1 MAPKLYLHGRHS
13 TAEHAP
19 DAATDMVPATP
30 SEYTWAY
37 QSGGEGMHGKNLQ
50 SRITRL
56 QELIMRL
63 SQEDLSWKDDIYPLH
78 HMERNAYLSAIHKA
92 IGALS
97 EARIVLSQATHRLG
111 DPK

>member
-1 MAPKLYLHGRHS
+1 
-13 TAEHAP
+13 
-19 DAATDMVPATP
+19 
-30 SEYTWAY
+30 
-37 QSGGEGMHGKNLQ
+37 MHGKNLQ

-63 SQEDLSWKDDIYPLH
+63 SQEDACWKDDIYPLH